1 MEELGRKFVVCIP
14 ETIVGIGTSDDVGT
28 IASERG
34 VHKTLI
40 VTDAGVDNAGLVESI
55 EASLRSKEIPFLIFD
70 GCKPNGPTEV
80 IDECAG
86 VVKKEGCDSVI
97 GVGGGSVMD
106 TAKVASVL
114 ATNDEDVHNF
124 IGRDKV
130 KKPGLFKVLIP
141 ATAGTGSEWSD
152 AAIVTDARDGQK
164 KPIFSR
170 YMWSDLVI
178 IDPLMSLNLPPK
190 VTADTGI
197 DALTHAIEA
206 YAAWKSNVVSDMFA
220 EKTIQLVSNNL
231 RIAYAKGRKHIE
243 ARYNLCIAAAFGIAA
258 HTSSSAG
265 LIHSMNYPLTEK
277 SHVSHG
283 TALALL
289 LPHVMEFNLPGCP
302 AKYAKIAEIMGENIE
317 GCSQIDA
324 ARKSVE
330 AVRRLCRDV
339 GMPQRM
345 GEVGFDKG
353 DIPSALDFL
362 FEFQLYGME
371 NNARDVTREDIA
383 RIYEAAL

>member
-1 MEELGRKFVVCIP
+1 MEELGRKFLVCIP
-14 ETIVGIGTSDDVGT
+14 ETLVGNNASNDLGNIL
-28 IASERG
+28 SERNL
-34 VHKTLI
+34 HKTLI
-40 VTDAGVDNAGLVESI
+40 VTDSGVVKAGLLESI
-55 EASLRSKEIPFLIFD
+55 EMSLKSNGVHYLIFD
-70 GCKPNGPTEV
+70 GCEPNGPTDV
-80 IDECAG
+80 IIECAE

-97 GVGGGSVMD
+97 GVGGGSAMD
-106 TAKVASVL
+106 IAKTASVL
-114 ATNDEDVHNF
+114 VTNNEDVHNF
-124 IGRDKV
+124 IGRDKI
-130 KKPGLFKVLIP
+130 KIPGLFKTLIP
-141 ATAGTGSEWSD
+141 TTAGTGSEWSN

-170 YMWSDLVI
+170 YIWADLVI

-206 YAAWKSNVVSDMFA
+206 YTGWKANTVSDLFA
-220 EKTIQLVSNNL
+220 EKAIDLVSNNL

-243 ARYNLCIAAAFGIAA
+243 ARYNLCLAAAFGMAA

-265 LIHSMNYPLTEK
+265 LVHSMNYPLTAK
-277 SHVSHG
+277 THVSHG

-302 AKYAKIAEIMGENIE
+302 GKYAKIAQIMGENIA
-317 GCSQIDA
+317 GCSPMEA
-324 ARKSVE
+324 AQKSVE
-330 AVRRLCRDV
+330 AVRKLCWDV
-339 GMPQRM
+339 GMPQHMRQ
-345 GEVGFDKG
+345 VGFKKEFIAD
-353 DIPSALDFL
+353 ALDFL

-371 NNARDVTREDIA
+371 NNARDVSREDIV

>member
-1 MEELGRKFVVCIP
+1 MVCIP
-14 ETIVGIGTSDDVGT
+14 ETVVGVGSSEDAGT
-28 IASERG
+28 IVSERG
-34 VHKTLI
+34 VHKALI
-40 VTDAGVDNAGLVESI
+40 VTDPNVHSTGIAESI
-55 EASLRSKEIPFLIFD
+55 RASLRSKEIPFLVFD
-70 GCKPNGPTEV
+70 GCKPDGPTEV

-86 VVKKEGCDSVI
+86 ILKREGCDAVI

-114 ATNDEDVHNF
+114 ATNDEDVRSF
-124 IGRDKV
+124 VGRDRIR
-130 KKPGLFKVLIP
+130 KPGLFKVLIP
-141 ATAGTGSEWSD
+141 TTAGTGSEWSD
-152 AAIVTDARDGQK
+152 AAIVTDATDGRK

-170 YMWSDLVI
+170 YLWCDAVI
-178 IDPLMSLNLPPK
+178 IDPLTSLDLPPK

-206 YAAWKSNVVSDMFA
+206 YAAWKANTVSDMFA
-220 EKTIQLVSNNL
+220 EKAIRLVSNNL

-243 ARYNLCIAAAFGIAA
+243 ARYNLCIAAAFGMAA

-265 LIHSMNYPLTEK
+265 LIHSMNYPVTERT
-277 SHVSHG
+277 HVSHG

-302 AKYAKIAEIMGENIE
+302 MKYAKIAEMMGEDIA
-317 GCSQIDA
+317 GLAQMDA
-324 ARKSVE
+324 ARRSVE
-330 AVRRLCRDV
+330 AVRKLCWDV

-345 GEVGFDKG
+345 GEVGFNEA
-353 DIPSALDFL
+353 DIPTALEFL

-371 NNARDVTREDIA
+371 NNPRDVSREDIA
-383 RIYEAAL
+383 RIYKAAL